1 MEMNQEVIV
10 DIPDNYTFNGVIVG
24 KATTGIEQTHIVKC
38 TDGFIP
44 NDTYNYDTTVIPM
57 CYIKPFNRC
66 IKN

>member
-10 DIPDNYTFNGVIVG
+10 DIPDTYQFSGLIVG

-38 TDGFIP
+38 IDGFIP
-44 NDTYNYDTTVIPM
+44 NETYHYDTVAIPL
-57 CYIKPFNRC
+57 CYIRKFNRC